1 MLISSTSCTLHCF
14 SSMAKF
20 TEMLHICIFHK
31 PSSTKYQFNQRM
43 HNSAAPQTSLFTA
56 TLHMFLL
63 QFNTMRIS
71 DRQAC
76 YSCKFTHAHRSFTH
90 FQHSLFLGCFYLGD
104 LFLQLAVLSSQL
116 PLHWINIE
124 INFTPSWSFPSRR
137 REAVLCETKI
147 CLNNLVLLKTHPR
160 LYPRSS
166 SSEFR
171 LPLHSVEESGRKEAG
186 SRDNKLLWV
195 HGCWD
200 PFFQLCSFSERTSG
214 QHPRNS
220 AGCTCITLCC
230 VDWRFW
236 AGGWS

>member
-124 INFTPSWSFPSRR
+124 IIFTPSWLFPSRR
-137 REAVLCETKI
+137 SCAVWDKD
-147 CLNNLVLLKTHPR
+147 LLEQLGPPENAPPSLSPELKLRIPFAIAFT
-160 LYPRSS
+160 
-166 SSEFR
+166 
-171 LPLHSVEESGRKEAG
+171 GRK
-186 SRDNKLLWV
+186 W
-195 HGCWD
+195 
-200 PFFQLCSFSERTSG
+200 
-214 QHPRNS
+214 
-220 AGCTCITLCC
+220 
-230 VDWRFW
+230 
-236 AGGWS
+236 